1 MSLRGP
7 RRPAQGALLSA
18 RPVRKGAA
26 GTLSHEHQGA
36 TPRQEAP
43 FSGWKVLLLRPPP
56 GPPCMPHE
64 GGPLPALLLPPP
76 RWPHLFLFSVLVHHP
91 GSKIKRSDS
100 SSSIAS
106 QSPIGWRFFFPFSDC
121 PVGNGFAALTCLGWC
136 RMLEPAL
143 CLAKEG
149 GAELLLANWLQL
161 FPPIPP
167 WGPLLPPPATSSGS
181 ADPPGWPE

>member
-1 MSLRGP
+1 
-7 RRPAQGALLSA
+7 
-18 RPVRKGAA
+18 
-26 GTLSHEHQGA
+26 
-36 TPRQEAP
+36 
-43 FSGWKVLLLRPPP
+43 
-56 GPPCMPHE
+56 MPHE
-64 GGPLPALLLPPP
+64 GAALPPCRLPLPRAPCCSL

-121 PVGNGFAALTCLGWC
+121 PVGNGFAALTRLGRC

-149 GAELLLANWLQL
+149 GAELLLANWLEL
-161 FPPIPP
+161 FSPPPMGSTPP
-167 WGPLLPPPATSSGS
+167 LPATSFRSPS
-181 ADPPGWPE
+181 PPGWPRVRSGVWDPVWMPCAYLHASFSAFLLLEVLD